1 MALTIESGS
10 TNLSNFDKRYIA
22 KTADSS
28 SKSNKKSNTNEAYLR
43 TKYYVGF
50 SKGLYDTKYFHEA
63 YEGPT
68 TSGKFVQSR
77 KNNLKE
83 EKNKE
88 DVVKPQNKT
97 VMMVE
102 NFVETIEIGNM
113 EHDILETKYVV
124 GGNYFLQL

>member
-1 MALTIESGS
+1 MHSITNYDSWIDILKTICSGQPNPISEMAPTIEAGN
-10 TNLSNFDKRYIA
+10 TNLSNFDKKYIA

-63 YEGPT
+63 YQGPT

-83 EKNKE
+83 EKNK
-88 DVVKPQNKT
+88 
-97 VMMVE
+97 
-102 NFVETIEIGNM
+102 
-113 EHDILETKYVV
+113 
-124 GGNYFLQL
+124 

>member
-1 MALTIESGS
+1 MHSITNYDSWIDILKTICSGQLNLISEMALTIESGS

-83 EKNKE
+83 EKNK
-88 DVVKPQNKT
+88 
-97 VMMVE
+97 
-102 NFVETIEIGNM
+102 
-113 EHDILETKYVV
+113 
-124 GGNYFLQL
+124 